1 MAYDLHCMGV
11 ERERERGGQRERP
24 RQREKTGFLV
34 GMPLG
39 LIGNKRKCIHRGKEI
54 AETRSQIKK
63 KCRKKKLTEFSGDE
77 ALKEKLVKR
86 GS

>member
-1 MAYDLHCMGV
+1 
-11 ERERERGGQRERP
+11 
-24 RQREKTGFLV
+24 
-34 GMPLG
+34 MPLG
-39 LIGNKRKCIHRGKEI
+39 LIGNKKKCIHRGKEI

-63 KCRKKKLTEFSGDE
+63 KCRKKKVTEFSGDE

>member
-1 MAYDLHCMGV
+1 MICTAWVL
-11 ERERERGGQRERP
+11 RERERGGGGQRERP

-63 KCRKKKLTEFSGDE
+63 NAG
-77 ALKEKLVKR
+77 KR
-86 GS
+86 S

>member
-1 MAYDLHCMGV
+1 MICTAWVL
-11 ERERERGGQRERP
+11 REREGGGRERP

-63 KCRKKKLTEFSGDE
+63 KCRKKKVTEFSGDE